1 MEFPGLLKCDGARH
15 CTLAAR
21 AMEIHQQVRMPLD
34 RIRIVLMAPSHGGN
48 IGACARAMKTM
59 GLARLV
65 LVTPKEFPS
74 AEATA
79 RAVGAEDVLDRAQVC
94 ASLEEAV
101 GDCQLVIG
109 TSARSRRIN
118 WPLLDPSEAARRVVV
133 QSATGEVAVL
143 FGRERIGLT
152 NDELDRCQLLVSVPS
167 NPAFSSLNLAAAV
180 QVIAYE
186 IWRAAAGPP
195 VAVPDEPLGEPRAT
209 HAEVQRL
216 YQHLERVLV
225 ELEFLDPENPRLLMR
240 RLTRLFNRVELTTNE
255 VNILRGILTSVTEF
269 RQRTKS

>member
-1 MEFPGLLKCDGARH
+1 MS
-15 CTLAAR
+15 
-21 AMEIHQQVRMPLD
+21 LD

-74 AEATA
+74 AEASA
-79 RAVGAEDVLDRAQVC
+79 RAVGAEDVLGRAQVC

-109 TSARSRRIN
+109 TSARARRIH
-118 WPLLDPSEAARRVVV
+118 WPLLDPAEAARRVVAHG
-133 QSATGEVAVL
+133 ATGEVAVL

-167 NPAFSSLNLAAAV
+167 NPEFSSLNLAAAV

-186 IWRAAAGPP
+186 IWRAASGPP
-195 VAVPDEPLGEPRAT
+195 VAVPDGEPLGEPRAT
-209 HAEVQRL
+209 HADVQRL
-216 YQHLERVLV
+216 YEHLEKVLV
-225 ELEFLDPENPRLLMR
+225 ELEFLDPANPRLLMR
-240 RLTRLFNRVELTTNE
+240 RLMRLFNRVELTTNE
-255 VNILRGILTSVTEF
+255 VNILRGILTSVTQF
-269 RQRTKS
+269 RHRTKS